1 MIIIVILVKKWKLL
15 MIRYDEFCGIGSN
28 KNYFRMMGRMEESL
42 AQLVEDITVNVG
54 YPMYFESLDILLG
67 H

>member
-1 MIIIVILVKKWKLL
+1 

-67 H
+67 D